1 MQTEQAAPPRPF
13 LIGGAEAIGE
23 ESQAVIFPYDGSEI
37 ARVWLASAAD
47 VERAL
52 AGAAAAEP
60 LVAAIPPHRR
70 AEILLRA
77 AALVRERADE
87 LAHQMTLETGIVLL
101 DSRAEVERTAEI
113 FEFSA
118 AEARGL
124 SSSGELVPIDAIGRG
139 AGRVGLTRRFPVG
152 VVLGIT
158 AFNAPLLLVAHK
170 IGPAFAAGNP
180 CIVRPAPKTPLSA
193 LALGAI
199 MLEAGAPP
207 EAVTILP
214 SSNEL
219 AERMVRDERVRM
231 VSFTGSAPVG
241 WYLRGVAA
249 TPRVTLELGGNGAV
263 IVHSRRRRLVRRRS
277 LLPRRLP
284 ARRPGVHL
292 GAAAVCAL
300 RRSSPSCVPGSR
312 AGSASCGR
320 ATRATKAWRSAASS
334 TRQPPCA
341 PWS

>member
-87 LAHQMTLETGIVLL
+87 LARQMTLETGIV
-101 DSRAEVERTAEI
+101 RAGTHGQRW
-113 FEFSA
+113 SA
-118 AEARGL
+118 PRRSSSSPRRRRGGL
-124 SSSGELVPIDAIGRG
+124 SSSGELVPIDAIAKRRGPGRPDAEIPGRG
-139 AGRVGLTRRFPVG
+139 RARHHGLQRARCCWSPTRSARR
-152 VVLGIT
+152 
-158 AFNAPLLLVAHK
+158 
-170 IGPAFAAGNP
+170 FAAGNP

-199 MLEAGAPP
+199 LLEAGAPP

-219 AERMVRDERVRM
+219 A
-231 VSFTGSAPVG
+231 SGWCGTSACG
-241 WYLRGVAA
+241 WSRSPAA
-249 TPRVTLELGGNGAV
+249 
-263 IVHSRRRRLVRRRS
+263 RRS
-277 LLPRRLP
+277 
-284 ARRPGVHL
+284 
-292 GAAAVCAL
+292 
-300 RRSSPSCVPGSR
+300 
-312 AGSASCGR
+312 AGI
-320 ATRATKAWRSAASS
+320 
-334 TRQPPCA
+334 
-341 PWS
+341 